1 MKIITL
7 TGYKGGI
14 GKSCTAVHLATFLSD
29 FGNVL
34 LIDGDPNRTAINWNK
49 RGGLPFDCVDE
60 RKAAKAIPGRDFLV
74 IDTPARP
81 DSDDLKELAGG
92 CDLLILPTIPDAA
105 SIEPMMETSQ
115 ALGSAIYKALI
126 TMSPSFPNKD
136 GQILRDEM
144 IAAKIPV
151 FKTMIRRSTSFAK
164 ATNQG
169 VPIRSLTGRDRIP
182 WADYFNL
189 GKEVLEIL
197 K

>member
-60 RKAAKAIPGRDFLV
+60 RKAAKTIPGRDFLV

-115 ALGSAIYKALI
+115 ALGSASYKALI